1 MAGLSMSKYIRAVTN
16 VLPAILIAYLLTIFI
31 NGFPAALLLKTPDL
45 EVLLP
50 VVTAGQIGPE
60 YEPELIKAQTVIARS
75 NLYRKLENNID
86 IREILREERE
96 KFSYTYQDFLFYG
109 SAYEEAAE
117 ATRGQVAVWKDSLVP
132 LPYHELSSGKT
143 RDGQES
149 LHSAQYA
156 YLKSADSSGDKT
168 APDFLHGSYVDEIQM
183 PKTLEIAERDSAGY
197 VTKLNADGRILEGE
211 AFRQGMQLDSANFSI
226 QKVGEKYR
234 FLSKGKGHGLGL
246 SQYGG
251 NLLAKEGGKYNEI
264 LEAYFPETELADI
277 CSIFS

>member
-16 VLPAILIAYLLTIFI
+16 ILPAILMAYLLTIFI
-31 NGFPAALLLKTPDL
+31 NGFPAALLLKTPDV

-60 YEPELIKAQTVIARS
+60 YEPELIKTQTVIARS

-96 KFSYTYQDFLFYG
+96 KFSYTYQDVFFYG
-109 SAYEEAAE
+109 SVYEEAAE
-117 ATRGQVAVWKDSLVP
+117 ATEGQVAVWKNSLVP

-143 RDGQES
+143 RDGQEN
-149 LHSAQYA
+149 LHSEQYA
-156 YLKSADSSGDKT
+156 YLKSVDSRGDKT
-168 APDFLHGSYVDEIQM
+168 APDFLYGSYVDEAQL
-183 PKTLEIAERDSAGY
+183 PKSLKITERDSAGY
-197 VTKLNADGRILEGE
+197 VTRLEADGRTLEGE
-211 AFRQGMQLDSANFSI
+211 AFRRGMYLNSADFSI

-251 NLLAKEGGKYNEI
+251 NLLAKEGSKYNEI

-277 CSIFS
+277 YSIFG